1 MRIFK
6 WRQSHFT
13 LLDQYSVTLMNDV
26 RTCETTDGKIL
37 IMVVGSDSADEVNA
51 SSLEPL
57 TLIEVYVFADDR
69 LTHVQNLH
77 TNWATLYTFYMDTRC
92 VLVSMPEQRGSGLLK
107 SETYVWDYNFH
118 VLPDQQS
125 ILFDDMVTNNYD
137 LLVIQNRDNLTAFT
151 MQNFR
156 RGQSAERKIEKNSKI
171 VMLKGVTDQLFVAV
185 IQESENDTSLTY
197 HMHLLPIHT
206 KYLTAKNGW
215 YIHIKF
221 TVLAL
226 YYQITFLQRILVR

>member
-13 LLDQYSVTLMNDV
+13 LLDQYTVTLMNDV
-26 RTCETTDGKIL
+26 RLCETSDGKIL
-37 IMVVGSDSADEVNA
+37 IMVVGSDSADDVNA

-57 TLIEVYVFADDR
+57 TLIEVYVFEDDR

-77 TNWATLYTFYMDTRC
+77 THWATLYTFYMDTTC
-92 VLVSMPEQRGSGLLK
+92 VLVSMPEQRGSGLQK

-125 ILFDDMVTNNYD
+125 VLFDDMATNNYD
-137 LLVIQNRDNLTAFT
+137 IIVIQNRDNLTAFT
-151 MQNFR
+151 VQNFR
-156 RGQSAERKIEKNSKI
+156 RGQSAERQIQPNAKI
-171 VMLKGVTDQLFVAV
+171 VMLKGVTGHLYIAV
-185 IQESENDTSLTY
+185 MHRSENDTSLMY

-206 KYLTAKNGW
+206 EFLTAKNGS
-215 YIHIKF
+215 YTLIQL
-221 TVLAL
+221 TV
-226 YYQITFLQRILVR
+226 FF